1 MAIDMEQFK
10 ATYIEESLEGLDI
23 MESNL
28 LDLKPGSQDM
38 DVINTIFR
46 AAHSIKGGG
55 ATFGF
60 SEIAQ
65 FTHVVETLLDQIR
78 NKEREIT
85 REAIDLFLE
94 SVDCLRDMLDVAN
107 HGESG
112 NNQRTVLLKQRLDAM
127 LAGTAN
133 PPPQSNSLHQLADVP
148 QHNSTD
154 STWVISF
161 KPHYDMLR
169 TGNDVVRMMR
179 ELESLGTLQVN
190 VKTSGLP
197 AYESLDAEAC
207 YLSWEAKLTGAMT
220 EDEIREVFSWVED
233 ECDLSIAKIEDKPD
247 SGVNATLSD
256 DESAPSESRLDA
268 SKNIALVTEK
278 NAPAT
283 LERGGAAT
291 DNSADAAKVD
301 RKSGGE
307 TSSIRVAIEKV
318 DDLINMVGELVI
330 TQSMLSQIG
339 NGDLSEI
346 TQSHLE
352 KMREGLAQLE
362 RNTRELQESVM
373 RIRMLPISFTFNR
386 FPRLVHDMCRKLG
399 KKIVLK
405 VTGENTELDKT
416 VLEKIG
422 DPLVHIVRNSCD
434 HGIELP
440 EARAKTGKKETGTV
454 HLDAYHQGG
463 NIVIQIS
470 DDGAGLNREKIV
482 RKAIKN
488 GLVAEG
494 QTLSDEQIYDLLF
507 QPGFSTAEVITDVSG
522 RGVGMD
528 VVKKNIQA
536 LGGRV
541 EVSSVEGQGSTF
553 TIRLPLTLA
562 ILDGQLVRVGKE
574 CYIMPLVSI
583 IESMQLKK
591 GMVRRLAGKA
601 EVYRLRNEY
610 VPVIRLYETFG
621 IRSDSTELTEGL
633 VVVVEAGDGKK
644 AGLFVDDLLSQQQVV
659 IKSLETNF
667 RSVNGVSGATIL
679 GDGTVA
685 LIVDIASLIRLAHGK
700 LGVGSLDQLN
710 KHPGEAA

>member
-28 LDLKPGSQDM
+28 LELQPGSQEI

-60 SEIAQ
+60 SEISQ
-65 FTHVVETLLDQIR
+65 FTHVVETLLDQVR

-94 SVDCLRDMLDVAN
+94 SVDCLREMMEAAGQ
-107 HGESG
+107 GEVGKSERAV
-112 NNQRTVLLKQRLDAM
+112 QLKHRLDAM
-127 LAGTAN
+127 LGSQSSGT
-133 PPPQSNSLHQLADVP
+133 SNTQTT
-148 QHNSTD
+148 NS
-154 STWVISF
+154 STQKDNGENQRKSVWKIEF

-179 ELESLGTLQVN
+179 ELESLGDLVVTAN
-190 VKTSGLP
+190 VSDLP
-197 AYESLDAEAC
+197 GYDDLDAEAS
-207 YLSWEAKLTGAMT
+207 YLSWQAQLSGNVSEA
-220 EDEIREVFSWVED
+220 DIREVFSWVED
-233 ECDLSIAKIEDKPD
+233 ECDLRITRVSDKARDTLKIVDPEKGQKPD
-247 SGVNATLSD
+247 TLMPVASTKTPNAGVTTTTANNGPAVK
-256 DESAPSESRLDA
+256 A
-268 SKNIALVTEK
+268 EK
-278 NAPAT
+278 KS
-283 LERGGAAT
+283 
-291 DNSADAAKVD
+291 NS
-301 RKSGGE
+301 E

-339 NGDLSEI
+339 NGDPAEI

-386 FPRLVHDMCRKLG
+386 FPRLVHDMCRKLQ

-434 HGIELP
+434 HGIESPDVRL
-440 EARAKTGKKETGTV
+440 RAGKNDTGTV
-454 HLDAYHQGG
+454 HLDAFHQGG

-482 RKAIKN
+482 KKAIQN
-488 GLVAEG
+488 GLIEEG
-494 QTLSDEQIYDLLF
+494 QTLNDEQVYDLLF
-507 QPGFSTAEVITDVSG
+507 QPGFSTAEVVTDVSG

-541 EVSSVEGQGSTF
+541 EIQSVEGQGTTF

-610 VPVIRLYETFG
+610 VPVIRLYETFNVK
-621 IRSDSTELTEGL
+621 SDSTELTEGL

-667 RSVNGVSGATIL
+667 KSVNGVSGATIL

-700 LGVGSLDQLN
+700 LGTGTLDQLN
-710 KHPGEAA
+710 KQPIQAA

>member
-28 LDLKPGSQDM
+28 LELKPGSQDM
-38 DVINTIFR
+38 DAINTIFR

-60 SEIAQ
+60 TEISQ

-78 NKEREIT
+78 NKERDIT
-85 REAIDLFLE
+85 RDAIELFLE
-94 SVDCLRDMLDVAN
+94 SVDCLREMMDSSGHNESTVNERAN
-107 HGESG
+107 
-112 NNQRTVLLKQRLDAM
+112 QLKQRLDAM
-127 LAGTAN
+127 LASQGPGGGDAVQQAASSSDSAN
-133 PPPQSNSLHQLADVP
+133 GN
-148 QHNSTD
+148 
-154 STWVISF
+154 WKIKF
-161 KPHYDMLR
+161 KPNYDMLR

-179 ELESLGTLQVN
+179 ELDSLAQLEVKVN
-190 VKTSGLP
+190 TSELP
-197 AYESLDAEAC
+197 GYDAMDPEAC
-207 YLSWEAKLTGAMT
+207 YLSWEISLSGEVKE
-220 EDEIREVFSWVED
+220 EDIREVFAWVED
-233 ECDLSIAKIEDKPD
+233 ECELSITRQAEDKTGRSKPD
-247 SGVNATLSD
+247 SAA
-256 DESAPSESRLDA
+256 ESNVAI
-268 SKNIALVTEK
+268 SK
-278 NAPAT
+278 PAT
-283 LERGGAAT
+283 KSGDKSQLAIVEQKPAPEKAGVEKSVSGAKAG
-291 DNSADAAKVD
+291 AD
-301 RKSGGE
+301 RKSSSE

-330 TQSMLSQIG
+330 TQSMLSQLG
-339 NGDLSEI
+339 NTELTEMN
-346 TQSHLE
+346 QQRLE

-399 KKIVLK
+399 KQIVLK

-434 HGIELP
+434 HGIESP
-440 EARAKTGKKETGTV
+440 EVRKQAGKSETGTV

-470 DDGAGLNREKIV
+470 DDGAGLKREKIIN
-482 RKAIKN
+482 KAVKN
-488 GLVAEG
+488 GLIEEG
-494 QTLSDEQIYDLLF
+494 AILSDDQVYDLLF

-621 IRSDSTELTEGL
+621 IKSDSTELTEGL

-667 RSVNGVSGATIL
+667 KSVNGISGATIL

-700 LGVGSLDQLN
+700 LGVGTLDQLN
-710 KHPGEAA
+710 KQASEAA